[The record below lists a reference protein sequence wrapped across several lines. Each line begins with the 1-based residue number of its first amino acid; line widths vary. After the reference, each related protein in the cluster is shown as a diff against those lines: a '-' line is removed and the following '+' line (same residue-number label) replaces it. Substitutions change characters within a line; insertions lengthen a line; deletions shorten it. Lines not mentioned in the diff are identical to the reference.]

1 MTVGKQQGETTG
13 RTFRRYQD
21 GEAEFDSFQE
31 QIFKAGWSH
40 KCPVYVQRTPAC
52 QGQCPA
58 GEDIRGWL
66 DVVRGLDK
74 PPTGVT
80 WQEHAFRRLTR
91 ANPFPGVMGYVC
103 PAPCEEGC
111 NRRAVEDFVGIN
123 AVEQF
128 VGEAAIKGQ
137 YGFKKPEKETGK
149 RVAIIGGGVAGLAA
163 AYQLRLRGHGCT
175 IFESRAELGG
185 MLRYGLPNYR
195 TPPAVVQG
203 EIQRIL
209 DMGVEVHT
217 NTRIGVDIKIDDL
230 DRDFDAVFWA
240 IGTQNGR
247 IPNIPGANA
256 PNCVGGIE
264 FLRQFNDGKLP
275 SVPGRIVVIGGG
287 DTSIDVTTV
296 ARKLGGFSGIDGE
309 GKPLTYTADMVTSA
323 AAHSGQKV
331 TLTSTLPLDRM
342 RASAREVAD
351 ARSLEV
357 EILGGLMPLSVTCN
371 AKGVAVGVR
380 FAPCHHGADG
390 HRVRIEGDE
399 IEIPADLVV
408 FAIGQYADM
417 TGLESLDNGR
427 QAISAGPALEVIG
440 RPRHFVGGDVIAPH
454 LLATAIGH
462 AAAAAESIDALLRGE
477 TPARRPRIDKRH
489 YDIREGLVENAKPVN
504 GVVTSRTFVHN
515 FENRSTQEVI
525 KADSLFLGHF
535 ETTPRIHREE
545 RRLADL
551 FARGGERIMPLTE
564 EQAVKE
570 AKRCMSCGL
579 CLECDNCM
587 VFCPQAAVSKVP
599 RDQHAIG
606 YYVTTDYKRCIGCHI
621 CQDVC
626 PAGYIQMGLGE

>member
-1 MTVGKQQGETTG
+1 MTVGKQQTETTG
-13 RTFRRYQD
+13 RSFRRYED
-21 GEAEFDSFQE
+21 GEANFDSWQE

-52 QGQCPA
+52 QGKCPA

-91 ANPFPGVMGYVC
+91 ANPFPAIMGYVC
-103 PAPCEEGC
+103 PAVCEEGC
-111 NRRAVEDFVGIN
+111 NRRAVEDTVGIN

-128 VGEAAIKGQ
+128 IGEAALKGK
-137 YGFKKPEKETGK
+137 YSFAKPTHETGK
-149 RVAIIGGGVAGLAA
+149 RVAIIGGGVAGLTA
-163 AYQLRLRGHGCT
+163 AYQLRQKGHGCT
-175 IFESRAELGG
+175 VFESRPELGG
-185 MLRYGLPNYR
+185 MVRYGLPNYR
-195 TPPAVVQG
+195 TPTAIVQG

-209 DMGVEVHT
+209 DLGVEVRT
-217 NTRIGVDIKIDDL
+217 NVKVGVDITIEDL

-247 IPNIPGANA
+247 LPDVPGVDA
-256 PNCVGGIE
+256 PNVIGGIE
-264 FLRQFNDGKLP
+264 FLRQFNEGNLP

-296 ARKLGGFSGIDGE
+296 ARKLGGFSGLDAE

-323 AAHSGQKV
+323 AVHGGQKV
-331 TLTSTLPLDRM
+331 TLTSTFPVDRM

-351 ARSLEV
+351 ARSLDV
-357 EILGGLMPLSVTCN
+357 DILGGLMPLSITRN
-371 AKGVAVGVR
+371 AKGMATGVR

-390 HRVRIEGDE
+390 HRKRIEGDE
-399 IEIPADLVV
+399 IEIAADLVV
-408 FAIGQYADM
+408 FAIGQYADL

-427 QAISAGPALEVIG
+427 QAISAGPAYDVIG

-462 AAAAAESIDALLRGE
+462 ATAAAESIDTLLKGGV
-477 TPARRPRIDKRH
+477 PARRPRIDKRH
-489 YDIREGLVENAKPVN
+489 YDIREGLVQNAKPVN
-504 GVVTSRTFVHN
+504 GVVTSPDFVHN
-515 FENRSTQEVI
+515 FENRSAQEVI
-525 KADSLFLGHF
+525 TANTLFLGHF
-535 ETTPRIHREE
+535 ETTPRIEREE
-545 RRLADL
+545 KRLADL

-564 EQAVKE
+564 EQAIKE

-587 VFCPQAAVSKVP
+587 VFCPQGAVTKVP

-606 YYVTTDYKRCIGCHI
+606 YYVTTDYTRCIGCHI
-621 CQDVC
+621 CADVC
-626 PAGYIQMGLGE
+626 PAGYIQMGLGD